1 MLAACVC
8 GGRVAISAEV
18 RPGTLLLW
26 AKLHVSQQ
34 PARRCCPM
42 VCGAL
47 SHERAAGMTRIASGW
62 HHPRMPS
69 PRPSKTRAAASHA
82 GDVSTTRTA
91 EQVRLRI
98 LDVICA
104 IPAGEVAGYG
114 EVAMRAGLPGRARL
128 VAKLLSSN
136 QDAALPWHRV
146 LRSDGRIALPEG
158 SAGYQAQCQR
168 LRAEG
173 VPVERGRVRRAT
185 AAQRLDAAVWGPS

>member
-1 MLAACVC
+1 MRLRWPRGNQRRGQSRHV
-8 GGRVAISAEV
+8 VA
-18 RPGTLLLW
+18 L
-26 AKLHVSQQ
+26 AKLQVSQQ
-34 PARRCCPM
+34 PSKALLSDGVWCPTTRARSWPDAHCLRM
-42 VCGAL
+42 
-47 SHERAAGMTRIASGW
+47 ASSA
-62 HHPRMPS
+62 HAVTS
-69 PRPSKTRAAASHA
+69 PLKTRVAGSHA
-82 GDVSTTRTA
+82 GDASATRAA

-98 LDVICA
+98 LDVIRA